1 MYLAEGKASIYLH
14 MLDIVYVMN
23 MFYYCHTVQE
33 RGVEKHVSLI
43 ADFLRGAIT
52 GEDS

>member
-1 MYLAEGKASIYLH
+1 MYLAEEKASIHLH

-33 RGVEKHVSLI
+33 RGVEKLVSLI
-43 ADFLRGAIT
+43 TDFFRGAIT